1 MSTIKI
7 DDQTGDLA
15 VVGNNLMLVDR
26 ADEVRQLL
34 RSRIRTF
41 LEEWFLDTTI
51 GLPYHQ
57 SIFVKGTRPETVASY
72 IKREILGCP
81 GVLALLEYSQDFD
94 SQNRQLTASFRVQV
108 TDNEI
113 LTINEVVG

>member
-1 MSTIKI
+1 MSTIQI
-7 DDQTGDLA
+7 DDQTGDLKL
-15 VVGNNLMLVDR
+15 VGNNLMMIDR

-41 LEEWFLDTTI
+41 QGEWFLDTSI

-81 GVLALLEYSQDFD
+81 GVLSLNEYSQDFN
-94 SQNRQLTASFRVQV
+94 SQNRQLAANFRVQV

-113 LTINEVVG
+113 LTVNEVVG